1 MEELRRIHSE
11 GNTIIMV
18 THNPNL
24 TTYATR
30 VIHMLDGGIDEDIKT
45 VSDEELP
52 VSIHDRTELG
62 VILDEDIHPKHK
74 SSAKTTKIPKKSEK
88 NSSGDIKTSEII
100 YSSHDI
106 ISSSSTPA
114 PKTSTTTP
122 DSNTP
127 APKTPT
133 TAPDSKIPASK
144 TPAISLAPKKP
155 ATKTPTPKTPAQKT
169 PATKTVRTGLYA
181 SGDPGFRIK
190 ERPSIEDLVSKEKK

>member
-1 MEELRRIHSE
+1 
-11 GNTIIMV
+11 
-18 THNPNL
+18 
-24 TTYATR
+24 
-30 VIHMLDGGIDEDIKT
+30 MLDGGIDEDIKT

-106 ISSSSTPA
+106 ISP
-114 PKTSTTTP
+114 
-122 DSNTP
+122 SNTP

-133 TAPDSKIPASK
+133 TVPDSKIPAPK
-144 TPAISLAPKKP
+144 TPTSKIPASKIPATSSAPKKP
-155 ATKTPTPKTPAQKT
+155 APKTPTSKTSAQKT
-169 PATKTVRTGLYA
+169 PVTKTVRTGLYA

>member
-1 MEELRRIHSE
+1 
-11 GNTIIMV
+11 
-18 THNPNL
+18 
-24 TTYATR
+24 
-30 VIHMLDGGIDEDIKT
+30 MLDGGIDEDIKT

-106 ISSSSTPA
+106 ISPSNTPV
-114 PKTSTTTP
+114 PKVSTTTP

-127 APKTPT
+127 APKAPT
-133 TAPDSKIPASK
+133 TVPNSKIPASK
-144 TPAISLAPKKP
+144 TSTSKIPTSKTLATSSAPKKP
-155 ATKTPTPKTPAQKT
+155 VTKTPAPKTPAQKA
-169 PATKTVRTGLYA
+169 PVTKTVRTGLYA